1 MEIELLK
8 TLDCNQG
15 AVRAVRFN
23 VDGEYCLTCG
33 SDKKLK
39 LWNPYRNLLLKTYAG
54 HGNEVLDACGSC
66 DSSQIV
72 SCGADK
78 SVIIWDVS
86 SGTPLRRLR
95 GHASNVTCVRFNEE
109 SSVAISGS
117 LDNCVMCWDVRSR
130 KNEPIQVLK
139 EAKDSI
145 SSIQITNHMILTG
158 SVDCRI
164 RQYDMRTGDL
174 ITDFVGEPVISASFT
189 GDGQCVVVG
198 CGDECVRLFDKD
210 SGEMLGEYSGH
221 HTGEF
226 RVESAVDN
234 TDTFILS
241 GATDGNIWC
250 WDMVKG
256 EVATKLTHAPGVVVN
271 SIHPHPSKSALVS
284 AAGQTVK
291 LWGKPEFLDCD

>member
-1 MEIELLK
+1 MDIECLK
-8 TLDCNQG
+8 TLNCDQG

-23 VDGEYCLTCG
+23 VDGAYCLTCG

-117 LDNCVMCWDVRSR
+117 LDNCVMCWDARSR
-130 KNEPIQVLK
+130 SNEPIQVLK

-145 SSIQITNHMILTG
+145 SSIQITDHLILTG
-158 SVDCRI
+158 SIDCRI
-164 RQYDMRTGDL
+164 RQYDIRTGEVVS
-174 ITDFVGEPVISASFT
+174 DFAGEPVLSACYT

-198 CGDECVRLFDKD
+198 CADDAVRLFDKD
-210 SGEMLGEYSGH
+210 SGEMLGEYTGH
-221 HTGEF
+221 KIGDF
-226 RVESAVDN
+226 RVESGIDN
-234 TDTFILS
+234 SDGFILS

-250 WDMVKG
+250 WDLVKA
-256 EVATKLTHAPGVVVN
+256 EVVAKLEHSPGIVVN
-271 SIHPHPSKSALVS
+271 SIHSHPNKIGLVS

-291 LWGKPEFLDCD
+291 LWGKPEYLDSD